1 VHGRSP
7 VRWAVDRGLHAEAP
21 PASECR
27 GLRQTGRETS
37 TTHDNSRG
45 GGHAAGPEVRQAPP
59 PHTACPPRQWWSR
72 KAALSA
78 GRAHS
83 SCLMIVSMRLRRC
96 GTPTYGSP
104 HGRRRWRVRWRKGC
118 LRLKRQA
125 DALETVQTAR
135 RYAAIQEGL
144 DSAVSALREIAEEPF
159 EDDRWRASS
168 AAEVASVQDRT
179 PEMAGTIERE
189 RVCWGLCQA
198 MQGAHRRSPDAAVC
212 ARQCRRPG
220 VCRVGGVEHEPC
232 AW

>member
-1 VHGRSP
+1 
-7 VRWAVDRGLHAEAP
+7 
-21 PASECR
+21 
-27 GLRQTGRETS
+27 
-37 TTHDNSRG
+37 
-45 GGHAAGPEVRQAPP
+45 
-59 PHTACPPRQWWSR
+59 
-72 KAALSA
+72 
-78 GRAHS
+78 
-83 SCLMIVSMRLRRC
+83 MIVSMRLRRC

-144 DSAVSALREIAEEPF
+144 DSAVSALREIAEELF
-159 EDDRWRASS
+159 EDDRWRVSS

-220 VCRVGGVEHEPC
+220 VCRVGGSSTNHAPGELSMNTFLCQPQPHRCHHVLHVSRSSHEGRRSRMTCVATAIVPGWT
-232 AW
+232 A